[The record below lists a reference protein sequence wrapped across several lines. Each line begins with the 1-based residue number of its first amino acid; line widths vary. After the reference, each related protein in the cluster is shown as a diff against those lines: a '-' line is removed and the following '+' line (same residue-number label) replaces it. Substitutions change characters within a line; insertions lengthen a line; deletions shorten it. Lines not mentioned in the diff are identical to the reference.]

1 MYFSGEKIMLGIR
14 VVPPLTIQC
23 HLRGHY
29 RFFFCFLY
37 KPRQRYWNPAEE
49 SSKCVFFFFLAENV
63 G

>member
-1 MYFSGEKIMLGIR
+1 MLGIR

-29 RFFFCFLY
+29 GVVVFLFLY
-37 KPRQRYWNPAEE
+37 KPCQRYWNPAEE
-49 SSKCVFFFFLAENV
+49 SSECCFFFRLKNV